1 MKYPP
6 MKAEMICRDGHEAE
20 IHVEHDIAQSYSR
33 SVDPRAMKEA
43 RRTLPRDGRQWALL
57 DADYG
62 VETIGDMCRSVYYF
76 APASTVTRV
85 GGR

>member
-43 RRTLPRDGRQWALL
+43 SRSLPSGRWELF
-57 DADYG
+57 DVDYS
-62 VETIGDMCRSVYYF
+62 VETHKYVTGLDTEHRSRSVFYF
-76 APASTVTRV
+76 RRK
-85 GGR
+85 G